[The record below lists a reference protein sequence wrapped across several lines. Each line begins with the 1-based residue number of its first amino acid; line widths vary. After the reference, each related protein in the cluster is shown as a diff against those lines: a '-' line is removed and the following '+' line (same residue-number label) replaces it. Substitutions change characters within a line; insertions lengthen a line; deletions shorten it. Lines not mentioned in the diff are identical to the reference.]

1 MTVRKVLS
9 FQQAPVMRSWVNKA
23 TEGRRRA
30 SQAGDTLLVNLYK
43 LMVNSVYGKFIENI
57 EGHFRTKLVQYRE
70 DVLNDLGSPMLK
82 SFSIIDEN
90 NILCSFYKE
99 KQLVDRP
106 TAMGVAILETSKAIM
121 YSYYYEILKVYF
133 GQNIKTCYIDTDSFI
148 LRVFTKN
155 LDEDLFNIRKTLD
168 TSNYP
173 EDSKLHTRE
182 REKQLFYFKNES
194 PTDRIICFVGLRPK
208 SYSIVTESTL
218 KQLIERWTSVYLE
231 RNGHIS
237 DHSNLYS
244 HLQGVQ
250 IRNKGV
256 AKSVGAELGL
266 IPLLAT
272 LMTSCYISCE
282 YGKFQTISGIP
293 HLIKLTK
300 VCLSALDNK
309 VNVYTCG
316 IHSQPWG
323 YYNKNLECS
332 CNLTL

>member
-1 MTVRKVLS
+1 M
-9 FQQAPVMRSWVNKA
+9 
-23 TEGRRRA
+23 
-30 SQAGDTLLVNLYK
+30 
-43 LMVNSVYGKFIENI
+43 
-57 EGHFRTKLVQYRE
+57 QYRE
-70 DVLNDLGSPMLK
+70 DALNDLGNPLLK

-106 TAMGVAILETSKAIM
+106 TALGVAILETSKAIM

-194 PTDRIICFVGLRPK
+194 PNDRIICFVGLRPK

-231 RNGHIS
+231 RNGDSS
-237 DHSNLYS
+237 DRSNLYS

-323 YYNKNLECS
+323 YYNKNIECN
-332 CNLTL
+332 CTLTL